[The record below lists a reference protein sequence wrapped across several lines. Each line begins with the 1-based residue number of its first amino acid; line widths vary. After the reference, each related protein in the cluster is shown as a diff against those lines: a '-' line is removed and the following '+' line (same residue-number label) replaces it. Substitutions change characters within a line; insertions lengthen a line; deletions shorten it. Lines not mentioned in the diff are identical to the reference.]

1 MKPKSKNSAYLEIN
15 LSFQC
20 RQQVYPLNWRKLL
33 KWVLPLAL
41 FVGQA
46 IQVLGK
52 GGP

>member
-1 MKPKSKNSAYLEIN
+1 MKPKSKNSACIEIN
-15 LSFQC
+15 LTLHV

-46 IQVLGK
+46 IQIFGR
-52 GGP
+52 GG